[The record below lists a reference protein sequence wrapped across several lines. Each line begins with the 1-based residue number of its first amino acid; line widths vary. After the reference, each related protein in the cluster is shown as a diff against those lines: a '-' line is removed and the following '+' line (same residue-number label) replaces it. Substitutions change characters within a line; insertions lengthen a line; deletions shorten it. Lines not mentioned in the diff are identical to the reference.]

1 MKNKNIFKRFLTS
14 LVMLIF
20 LWIVFII
27 TRIVFEEKVNNNL
40 NYIPTNADFAVRV
53 NAKELV
59 ESSLFSILFENQD
72 DKIISKI
79 KEAIEKKDD
88 KMEKFQNNG
97 VDYLSDI
104 VVFSSPFKEGKV
116 IGFALN
122 ISNHTLFKDKMSDL
136 TNKNQLIEVID
147 NVGFILTY
155 IAIDEST
162 KLKKDDLSS
171 FFNKNIKSISLKEK
185 PKLISDSKS
194 IFQIFTNGNVLGE
207 NTSFSKS
214 TTQLKLIKTGLQ
226 LDGLLTISDNKI
238 IPAKRILIPSQNDF
252 HFYNSIIPK
261 ILQDT
266 INYYCKKSEIIIPNL
281 KSISFNYKGMNIV
294 NDDSGM
300 HFLPQIDLL
309 IEFKNELSVSDLLKD
324 SPLMKLIDAEYS
336 DNQIKIAGQTY
347 YIHQIDKSTV
357 SIGITKTP
365 SIGNNSKNELFSV
378 KGNLSSVLKI
388 EGGGLI
394 MTLLEIVPAY
404 KNSKELFKNVETFDI
419 VIQKTT
425 SKNAQLKGNLDFIKG
440 HSALN
445 EILKVLL

>member
-1 MKNKNIFKRFLTS
+1 
-14 LVMLIF
+14 
-20 LWIVFII
+20 
-27 TRIVFEEKVNNNL
+27 
-40 NYIPTNADFAVRV
+40 
-53 NAKELV
+53 
-59 ESSLFSILFENQD
+59 
-72 DKIISKI
+72 
-79 KEAIEKKDD
+79 
-88 KMEKFQNNG
+88 
-97 VDYLSDI
+97 
-104 VVFSSPFKEGKV
+104 
-116 IGFALN
+116 
-122 ISNHTLFKDKMSDL
+122 
-136 TNKNQLIEVID
+136 
-147 NVGFILTY
+147 
-155 IAIDEST
+155 
-162 KLKKDDLSS
+162 
-171 FFNKNIKSISLKEK
+171 
-185 PKLISDSKS
+185 
-194 IFQIFTNGNVLGE
+194 
-207 NTSFSKS
+207 
-214 TTQLKLIKTGLQ
+214 
-226 LDGLLTISDNKI
+226 
-238 IPAKRILIPSQNDF
+238 
-252 HFYNSIIPK
+252 
-261 ILQDT
+261 
-266 INYYCKKSEIIIPNL
+266 
-281 KSISFNYKGMNIV
+281 MNIV

-324 SPLMKLIDAEYS
+324 SPLIKLIDAEYS